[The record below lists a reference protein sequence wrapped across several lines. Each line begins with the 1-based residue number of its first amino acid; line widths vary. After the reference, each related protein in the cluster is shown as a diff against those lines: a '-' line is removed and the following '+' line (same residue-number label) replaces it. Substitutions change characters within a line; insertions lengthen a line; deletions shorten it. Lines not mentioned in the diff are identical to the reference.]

1 MLMVTST
8 SRHTHI
14 PMWNYAKVHYHIQV
28 VQIPVFLDEF
38 SLSIPTESFG
48 FDWNRETE
56 CTRGVVVVQ
65 EV

>member
-1 MLMVTST
+1 
-8 SRHTHI
+8 
-14 PMWNYAKVHYHIQV
+14 MWNYAKVHYHIQV

-48 FDWNRETE
+48 FDWHRETE